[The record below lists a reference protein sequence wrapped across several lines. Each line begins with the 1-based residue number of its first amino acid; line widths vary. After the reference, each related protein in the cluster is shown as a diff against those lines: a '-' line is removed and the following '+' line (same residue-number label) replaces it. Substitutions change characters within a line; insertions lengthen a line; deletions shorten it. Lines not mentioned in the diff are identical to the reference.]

1 MSTSNSTA
9 VDSAA
14 MFLKYPLLLLFLYVF
29 LYSAL
34 CESGRLFTS
43 VNGHPWFVV
52 VVVIRVPP
60 IKTSKETF
68 NSIELDSSR
77 DDDG

>member
-1 MSTSNSTA
+1 
-9 VDSAA
+9 
-14 MFLKYPLLLLFLYVF
+14 LYVF
-29 LYSAL
+29 LYSAF